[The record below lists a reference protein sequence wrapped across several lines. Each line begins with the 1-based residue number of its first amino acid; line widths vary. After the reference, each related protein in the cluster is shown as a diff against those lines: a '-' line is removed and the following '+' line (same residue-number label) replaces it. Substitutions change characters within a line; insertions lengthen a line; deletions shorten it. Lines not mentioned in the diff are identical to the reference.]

1 MLASGT
7 LDEFS
12 ALGCIGEAQFGGC
25 KDRATPD
32 DGHGWENV
40 RRTGRGMALLF
51 TMKLRDQFGKCLF
64 HVLTDGVTHIHKDT
78 IFTGA
83 QSYNT

>member
-1 MLASGT
+1 
-7 LDEFS
+7 
-12 ALGCIGEAQFGGC
+12 
-25 KDRATPD
+25 
-32 DGHGWENV
+32 
-40 RRTGRGMALLF
+40 MALLF